1 MLRITPP
8 GSRALRFST
17 CFHVISLHSMCFTAQ
32 ILTTTSG
39 FKVENHSFQRRTQ
52 HLREGSAFPK
62 ASRELAEAGAIP
74 GYAETAVM
82 AERGGPLPG
91 HPFPL
96 EQISAVSENSW
107 GGGIL
112 AKRRAGDV
120 RDACR
125 DQHLLPAPGVGGAF
139 CITQA
144 FLPASVSR
152 GRWVTSHPEQPP
164 A

>member
-1 MLRITPP
+1 MLCSSPSVFT
-8 GSRALRFST
+8 SYRFIFV
-17 CFHVISLHSMCFTAQ
+17 CLTAQ
-32 ILTTTSG
+32 ILTIPSG

-62 ASRELAEAGAIP
+62 AFRELAEAGAIP
-74 GYAETAVM
+74 GYAEAAVTA
-82 AERGGPLPG
+82 EWGGPLPG
-91 HPFPL
+91 HSFPL

-120 RDACR
+120 RDACGV
-125 DQHLLPAPGVGGAF
+125 QHPLPAPGVGGAF

-144 FLPASVSR
+144 FIPASVSR
-152 GRWVTSHPEQPP
+152 GRWVTSHPGQPP